1 VCIGAR
7 HRQQLSKVRKALK
20 SSIASDLQARKLAKE
35 ALVSLHPQA
44 AATEQRLLET
54 SRLIPAAQQ
63 LRGESEAARNAA
75 LDLLEEAE
83 SQSTEKDR

>member
-1 VCIGAR
+1 
-7 HRQQLSKVRKALK
+7 
-20 SSIASDLQARKLAKE
+20 
-35 ALVSLHPQA
+35 LVSLHPQA